1 MKLATLL
8 RRSAAA
14 EPTTDLDETAALRRT
29 WDQLRGNATSDAE
42 RHEIDALFSRVMP

>member
-14 EPTTDLDETAALRRT
+14 EPTTDFDEPAALRRA
-29 WDQLRGNATSDAE
+29 WDQMRGAAWSEAE
-42 RHEIDALFSRVMP
+42 RHEIDAMFSRVMP

>member
-14 EPTTDLDETAALRRT
+14 EPTAGLDESAALRRT
-29 WDQLRGNATSDAE
+29 WDQLRGNASSEAE